1 MTDSQTLLADYVANG
16 SEPAFRELVGRYLD
30 FVYST
35 ALRLVEGDRALAED
49 VTQIVFTD
57 LARLAQKLSREVML
71 GAWLHRHTC
80 FVAAKT
86 LRSNRRRQARE
97 RQAVEMNALQ
107 DHTES
112 NLAQMAPMLDNA
124 INHLRA
130 DDRTAIV
137 LRFFEQRDFRS
148 VGEAL
153 GSNEEAARKRVSRA
167 LEKLHSF
174 LKRRGLTVSAAA
186 LGTALAGEAVTAAP
200 AGMAVSVS
208 SAALASATVGAGAS
222 LTFMKIMAMT
232 KLKAGIVS
240 AIVVASVAGSLVV
253 QNQARAKL
261 REHTESLRRQT
272 DQLAQVQA
280 ENERL
285 SNLVAQSMAT
295 RTVLDDKFKEL
306 LKLRGEVGGLRRQLA
321 ETSRIREK
329 TATVPQ
335 AEQMEINQAAEE
347 FKTQAIARMTYAK
360 NWVLAFHL
368 FAEANQGQFPTNL
381 DLALPFLSEE
391 AKAEHNLAPG
401 QLLPNQPIYGLTPD
415 RFELMYQGSL
425 DSLTNPSST
434 IVLREKEAWQT
445 SDGGSVRAYGFA
457 DGHSEIHRTEDGNF
471 ETWES
476 EHTQKPGEQ

>member
-1 MTDSQTLLADYVANG
+1 MTDSQILLADYVANG
-16 SEPAFRELVGRYLD
+16 SEPAFRKLVGRYLD

-35 ALRLVEGDRALAED
+35 ALRLVEGDRALADD
-49 VTQIVFTD
+49 VTQIVFAD
-57 LARLAQKLSREVML
+57 LARLARRLSKEVML

-97 RQAVEMNALQ
+97 RQAVEMNTLQ
-107 DHTES
+107 DHSES
-112 NLAQMAPMLDNA
+112 NLAQMAPMLDDA
-124 INHLRA
+124 INHLGSV
-130 DDRTAIV
+130 DRTAIV

-186 LGTALAGEAVTAAP
+186 LGAALAGEAVAAAP

-208 SAALASATVGAGAS
+208 SAALASATGAGGAF
-222 LTFMKIMAMT
+222 TFMKIMAMT

-240 AIVVASVAGSLVV
+240 AVVVAGVAGSLVI
-253 QNQARAKL
+253 QNQARERF
-261 REHTESLRRQT
+261 REQAESSRRQN

-285 SNLVAQSMAT
+285 SNLVAQAT
-295 RTVLDDKFKEL
+295 VMQTVSDDQLKEL

-321 ETSRIREK
+321 ETSRIHEK
-329 TATVPQ
+329 TAPAPA
-335 AEQMEINQAAEE
+335 AEQSEANSAAEE
-347 FKTQAIARMTYAK
+347 ATKRAIAGMTYAK

-368 FAEANQGQFPTNL
+368 FARANQGQFPTNF
-381 DLALPFLSEE
+381 DLALPFLPEE
-391 AKAEHNLAPG
+391 AKVEHNLAPG
-401 QLLPNQPIYGLTPD
+401 QVLPNKPTYGLTPD

-425 DSLTNPSST
+425 ESLTNPSST
-434 IVLREKEAWQT
+434 IVLREKESWQT

-457 DGHSEIHRTEDGNF
+457 DGHSEIHRAEDGNF
-471 ETWES
+471 EKWES
-476 EHTQKPGEQ
+476 EHMQKPGEQ